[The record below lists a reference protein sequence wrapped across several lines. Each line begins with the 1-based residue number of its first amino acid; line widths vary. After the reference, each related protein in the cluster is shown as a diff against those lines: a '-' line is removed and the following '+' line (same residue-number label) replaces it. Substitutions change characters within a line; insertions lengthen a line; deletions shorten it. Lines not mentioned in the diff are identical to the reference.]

1 MKHKN
6 VPIHEAD
13 WGLGQGWREGD
24 TSCGIG
30 VELLYP
36 SNYIVHTFEMIEPSK
51 KIYLKEKMTLRAR
64 KIF

>member
-1 MKHKN
+1 MCSLTRQ
-6 VPIHEAD
+6 IG
-13 WGLGQGWREGD
+13 GLGKGGEKV

-30 VELLYP
+30 VGLLYHK
-36 SNYIVHTFEMIEPSK
+36 NYIVHSFEMIEPSK